1 MEEYEVYD
9 KYFIDEEY
17 NLEDAPNELY
27 SYRAGWNDALKRAAI
42 VVRHDIRCKGKWIKL
57 SENLTWHYEC
67 SECHTRPLMS
77 RLVDNDVLSTFC
89 PNCGALM
96 TKGEEDND

>member
-1 MEEYEVYD
+1 MEEYEVYN

-17 NLEDAPNELY
+17 NLEEAPNELH

-42 VVRHDIRCKGKWIKL
+42 VVRHDIRCKGKWITVNPL
-57 SENLTWHYEC
+57 QEDDGGAFMC
-67 SECHTRPLMS
+67 SCCKVGS
-77 RLVDNDVLSTFC
+77 WDYDNSYHFC